1 MVLMVYKIMKAAI
14 SQLAGISPVK
24 AAAILG
30 LVFLVIFAASC
41 DFLSGHYDRACEN
54 ICEDCSDCV
63 TCSPTLHM
71 LSDSGPDFRHIDHV
85 YGWHIPLPS
94 PQRLNILS
102 TGIDHPPRN
111 IS

>member
-1 MVLMVYKIMKAAI
+1 MKTAI
-14 SQLAGISPVK
+14 SKLAGISPVK

-30 LVFLVIFAASC
+30 LLFLVIFAASG
-41 DFLSGHYDRACEN
+41 DFLSGHYDRDCKN
-54 ICEDCSDCV
+54 ICDDSCEDCSDCV

-71 LSDSGPDFRHIDHV
+71 MLDCGPDFRHIDHV

-94 PQRLNILS
+94 PQRVYILS